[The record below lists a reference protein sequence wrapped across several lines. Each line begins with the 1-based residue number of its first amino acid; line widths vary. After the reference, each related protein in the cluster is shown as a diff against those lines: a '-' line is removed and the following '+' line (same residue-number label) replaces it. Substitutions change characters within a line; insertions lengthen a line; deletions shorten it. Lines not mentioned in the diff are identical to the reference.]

1 MCIPCHHI
9 HTKRVQLS
17 LVMLAWLLLE
27 LTFDL
32 FLTYFISN
40 FFFEAGS
47 HYVDLPSLELAEI
60 SVSVYASKVLR

>member
-40 FFFEAGS
+40 FFLKLG
-47 HYVDLPSLELAEI
+47 LTM
-60 SVSVYASKVLR
+60 